1 MAQIAFVAP
10 PFLGHLNPMLAL
22 AAELERRGH
31 RATFLHMADA
41 ARLVEPRGLAFRP
54 LGASSHPLGFLSEMT
69 RGLGRLNGPFG
80 VRRTVSRVAGITD
93 MLCREL
99 PAALRAIGADMVV
112 CDQVEAAGGL
122 VAAHLGLP
130 HVSLASALPIN
141 WEAAVP
147 PIFTPWRHDPALLP
161 TPWAVKRNR
170 VGYRASAYLMRPI
183 GSVVTAYAERWNL
196 GPRRRVDHA
205 LSGTLQIAQTVAGLE
220 FPRQRLPPVF
230 HYVGPI
236 RGPSPPGPALPRDGR
251 PLAYASLGSLQGGRF
266 AVFRRFAEGAE
277 RAGMQLVLTH
287 AGGLTEA
294 QVARLPGRPLAYDFL
309 PQGPVLREASVAI
322 LHGGLNTVLDACAAG
337 VPVVVVPIAFEQ
349 GAIAVRVEHA
359 GTGIALPRWRLS
371 AGSLATAI
379 GRVQGEP
386 GFRAASGRLQGE
398 IARAGGVARAADLT
412 ERLLRTGQPVLA

>member
-31 RATFLHMADA
+31 RATFLHMADV
-41 ARLVEPRGLAFRP
+41 ARFVETRGLAFRP
-54 LGASSHPLGFLSEMT
+54 LGASSHPAGFLAEMN
-69 RGLGRLNGPFG
+69 RGIGRLNGPFG
-80 VRRTVSRVAGITD
+80 VRRTVSRVAGITE

-99 PAALRAIGADMVV
+99 PAALRAIGADLIV

-122 VAAHLGLP
+122 AAMHLGLP

-147 PIFTPWRHDPALLP
+147 PIFTPWRPHAA
-161 TPWAVKRNR
+161 PWALTRNR
-170 VGYRASAYLMRPI
+170 VGHRATAYLMRPI
-183 GSVVTAYAERWNL
+183 GSVVIEYADRWNL

-205 LSGTLQIAQTVAGLE
+205 LSAYLQIAQTVAGLE
-220 FPRQRLPPVF
+220 FPRQKLPPVF

-236 RGPSPPGPALPRDGR
+236 RAPSPPGLALPRDGR

-266 AVFRRFAEGAE
+266 SVFRRFAEAAE

-287 AGGLTEA
+287 AGGLSEA
-294 QVARLPGRPLAYDFL
+294 QVARLPGKPLAYDFL

-337 VPVVVVPIAFEQ
+337 VPLVVVPIAFEQ

-359 GTGIALPRWRLS
+359 GAGIGLPRWRLS
-371 AGSLATAI
+371 ANALAAAVA
-379 GRVQGEP
+379 RVRDEP
-386 GFRAASGRLQGE
+386 AFRAASVRLREE

-412 ERLLRTGQPVLA
+412 ETLLRTGQPVLA

>member
-31 RATFLHMADA
+31 RATFLHMTDA
-41 ARLVEPRGLAFRP
+41 ARLVEPRGFAFRP
-54 LGASSHPLGFLSEMT
+54 LGAKSHPPGFLTEMT
-69 RGLGRLNGPFG
+69 RGLGRINGPFG
-80 VRRTVSRVAGITD
+80 VRRTVGRVAGITE

-99 PAALRAIGADMVV
+99 PAALREIGADMVV

-122 VAAHLGLP
+122 VAMHLGLP
-130 HVSLASALPIN
+130 YVSLASALPIN

-147 PIFTPWRHDPALLP
+147 PIFTPWRPNAA
-161 TPWAVKRNR
+161 PWAVTRNR

-183 GSVVTAYAERWNL
+183 GSVVIAYADRWNL
-196 GPRRRVDHA
+196 GARRRVDHA
-205 LSGTLQIAQTVAGLE
+205 LSGFLQISQTVAGLE
-220 FPRQRLPPVF
+220 FPRQKLPPTF

-251 PLAYASLGSLQGGRF
+251 PLAYASLGSLQGGRYS
-266 AVFRRFAEGAE
+266 VFRRFAEAAE

-294 QVARLPGRPLAYDFL
+294 QVARLPGKPLTYDFL

-337 VPVVVVPIAFEQ
+337 VPLVVVPIAFEQ

-359 GTGIALPRWRLS
+359 GAGIGLPRWRLS
-371 AGSLATAI
+371 AGALTAAVT
-379 GRVQGEP
+379 RVRDEP
-386 GFRAASGRLQGE
+386 AFRAASSRLREE

-412 ERLLRTGQPVLA
+412 EMLLRTGQPVFS

>member
-1 MAQIAFVAP
+1 
-10 PFLGHLNPMLAL
+10 
-22 AAELERRGH
+22 
-31 RATFLHMADA
+31 
-41 ARLVEPRGLAFRP
+41 
-54 LGASSHPLGFLSEMT
+54 
-69 RGLGRLNGPFG
+69 
-80 VRRTVSRVAGITD
+80 

-99 PAALRAIGADMVV
+99 PAALREIGADLVV

-122 VAAHLGLP
+122 VAMHLGLP

-147 PIFTPWRHDPALLP
+147 PIFTPWRPAPSVLP
-161 TPWAVKRNR
+161 ASWAVTRNR

-183 GSVVTAYAERWNL
+183 GSVVIEYADRWNL

-205 LSGTLQIAQTVAGLE
+205 LSAFLQISQTVAGLE
-220 FPRQRLPPVF
+220 FSRKRLPPVF

-236 RGPSPPGPALPRDGR
+236 RGPAPLGPALPRDGR

-266 AVFRRFAEGAE
+266 GLFRRFAEATE

-294 QVARLPGRPLAYDFL
+294 QVARLPGQPLAYDFL
-309 PQGPVLREASVAI
+309 PQGPILREASVAI

-349 GAIAVRVEHA
+349 GAIAARVEQA
-359 GTGIALPRWRLS
+359 GVGIALPRWRLS
-371 AGSLATAI
+371 AGSLADAV
-379 GRVQGEP
+379 RRLRDEP
-386 GFRAASGRLQGE
+386 GHRAAAGRLRDE
-398 IARAGGVARAADLT
+398 IAGAGGVARAADLT
-412 ERLLRTGQPVLA
+412 ETLLRTGQPVPA

>member
-1 MAQIAFVAP
+1 MAHIAFVAP

-22 AAELERRGH
+22 AAALERRGH

-54 LGASSHPLGFLSEMT
+54 LGASSHPPGFLAEMT

-80 VRRTVSRVAGITD
+80 VRRTVQRVAGITE

-99 PAALRAIGADMVV
+99 PAALRAIGADMVI

-122 VAAHLGLP
+122 VAEHLGLP

-147 PIFTPWRHDPALLP
+147 PIFTPWRYDPS
-161 TPWAVKRNR
+161 PWAVKRNR
-170 VGYRASAYLMRPI
+170 VGYHASAYLMRPI
-183 GSVVTAYAERWNL
+183 GSVVIAYAARWNL
-196 GPRRRVDHA
+196 GARRRVDHA
-205 LSGTLQIAQTVAGLE
+205 LSRSLQISQMVPGLE
-220 FPRQRLPPVF
+220 FPRSRLPPVF
-230 HYVGPI
+230 HYVGPL
-236 RGPSPPGPALPRDGR
+236 RGAAPPGPALPRDGR

-266 AVFRRFAEGAE
+266 RVFRRFAEAAE

-294 QVARLPGRPLAYDFL
+294 QVARLPGRPLAFDFL
-309 PQGPVLREASVAI
+309 PQAPILREASVAI
-322 LHGGLNTVLDACAAG
+322 LHGGLNTVLDAGAAG

-349 GAIAVRVEHA
+349 GAIAVRVEQA
-359 GTGIALPRWRLS
+359 GVGIGLPRWRLS
-371 AGSLATAI
+371 APSLADAVL
-379 GRVQGEP
+379 RVRDEP
-386 GFRAASGRLQGE
+386 GYRAAAGRLRDE
-398 IARAGGVARAADLT
+398 IARAGGAARAADLVET
-412 ERLLRTGQPVLA
+412 LLRTGQPVVA